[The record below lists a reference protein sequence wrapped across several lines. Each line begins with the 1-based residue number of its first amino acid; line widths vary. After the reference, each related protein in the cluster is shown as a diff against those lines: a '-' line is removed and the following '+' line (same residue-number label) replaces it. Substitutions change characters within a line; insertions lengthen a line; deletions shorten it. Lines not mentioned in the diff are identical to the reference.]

1 MQVELNNYFKCK
13 IDKSILKELSQ
24 KSDIKGLLHVSGYFI
39 ILFTVGF
46 VAYYTWGTYWSIFW
60 FLVYGNIYN
69 FVKWRHFEKRA
80 LCVKKLILKKFVILH
95 LDVMIKEKTTMLK
108 DGQKKEVT
116 SWDGNCLNIYTRN
129 GDSVKVENHYWFGKS
144 REKIMSYSDF
154 VKWQLDVQNTNG

>member
-69 FVKWRHFEKRA
+69 FVNAIWHE
-80 LCVKKLILKKFVILH
+80 
-95 LDVMIKEKTTMLK
+95 
-108 DGQKKEVT
+108 T
-116 SWDGNCLNIYTRN
+116 S
-129 GDSVKVENHYWFGKS
+129 H
-144 REKIMSYSDF
+144 
-154 VKWQLDVQNTNG
+154 NTAFN